1 MGIQSRRGKKK
12 DVMGV
17 ARSKTDREL
26 IVKNPDE
33 RQAVPIRGWLTV
45 KAVINSLF
53 LLPGF
58 QNHAVTGT
66 VIKDI
71 ASKLND
77 VVFERGHVDMLLGHV
92 NGTADLT
99 RKCNRIRP
107 FTWVRIQAKLTQF
120 AFSACVSF
128 RIGAF
133 HGAEGRD
140 DPDLAVGKGR

>member
-45 KAVINSLF
+45 KAVIYSLF

-58 QNHAVTGT
+58 KIHAVF
-66 VIKDI
+66 VIAI
-71 ASKLND
+71 ACRVGASNLN
-77 VVFERGHVDMLLGHV
+77 ERAVEGGHV
-92 NGTADLT
+92 
-99 RKCNRIRP
+99 
-107 FTWVRIQAKLTQF
+107 
-120 AFSACVSF
+120 
-128 RIGAF
+128 
-133 HGAEGRD
+133 
-140 DPDLAVGKGR
+140 